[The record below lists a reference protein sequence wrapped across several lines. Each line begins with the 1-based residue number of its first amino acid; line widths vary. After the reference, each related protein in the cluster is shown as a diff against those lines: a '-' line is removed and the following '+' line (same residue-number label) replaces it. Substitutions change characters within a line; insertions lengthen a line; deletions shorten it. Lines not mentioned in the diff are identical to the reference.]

1 MKKFFGE
8 FKEFISR
15 GNVLDLAVGVMI
27 GGAFNAI
34 VTALC
39 EKIITP
45 LINLIIGTIAGK
57 SIEEM
62 TSMLKVGPADNPI
75 DFGAFIA
82 AIINFIIMAF
92 IIFLIVKGFNK
103 LASLKK
109 KEEIE
114 EAPTSRLQ
122 DARTAQANSTRSNN
136 NFSHKKAC
144 APCACAFFSHR
155 SCARRAQLSGQY
167 K

>member
-27 GGAFNAI
+27 GAAFQAI

-39 EKIITP
+39 TNIITP
-45 LINLIIGTIAGK
+45 LIDLIIGTIAGK

-62 TSMLKVGPADNPI
+62 TSVLKVGPI
-75 DFGAFIA
+75 DFGAFLSA
-82 AIINFIIMAF
+82 VINFIIMAF
-92 IIFLIVKGFNK
+92 IVFLIVKGFNK
-103 LASLKK
+103 LTSLRK
-109 KEEIE
+109 KEEE
-114 EAPTSRLQ
+114 EEEPATKTCPFCCSEI
-122 DARTAQANSTRSNN
+122 DINATRCPHCPS
-136 NFSHKKAC
+136 
-144 APCACAFFSHR
+144 
-155 SCARRAQLSGQY
+155 QLE

>member
-27 GGAFNAI
+27 GAAFQAI

-39 EKIITP
+39 TNI
-45 LINLIIGTIAGK
+45 IAGK

-62 TSMLKVGPADNPI
+62 TSVLKVGPI
-75 DFGAFIA
+75 DFGAFLSA
-82 AIINFIIMAF
+82 VINFIIMAF
-92 IIFLIVKGFNK
+92 IVFLIVKGFNK
-103 LASLKK
+103 LTSLRK
-109 KEEIE
+109 KEEE
-114 EAPTSRLQ
+114 EEEPATKTCPFCCSEIDINATRCPHCTS
-122 DARTAQANSTRSNN
+122 
-136 NFSHKKAC
+136 
-144 APCACAFFSHR
+144 
-155 SCARRAQLSGQY
+155 QLE